1 MAGTSTPRKI
11 EVAGTKQSA
20 EAEAPTAELME
31 LFRDVAM
38 LTSRPIR
45 TPERYEAALTVIG
58 RLLRLPHEQDS
69 SAGNALE
76 VLSILVE
83 NYEEE
88 NVPDLGDASPQEVVQ
103 FMAEQKGVTAGQL
116 AEILGGRSRLSE
128 FMNEKRELSREQ
140 IKKLRQVLG
149 VPADLLI
156 ALCAL
161 LGIGLF
167 F

>member
-1 MAGTSTPRKI
+1 MKER
-11 EVAGTKQSA
+11 A
-20 EAEAPTAELME
+20 ETRALILD
-31 LFRDVAM
+31 LFQDIAM

-45 TPERYEAALTVIG
+45 TPERYEAAIKVIG
-58 RLLRLPHEQDS
+58 QLLRMPHEQDS

-128 FMNEKRELSREQ
+128 FMSEKRELSREQ
-140 IKKLRQVLG
+140 VKKLRQALG

-161 LGIGLF
+161 FVIGLP
-167 F
+167 